1 MQNKILWYQI
11 QQEPQLQQQG
21 SRNSTNAVGTLSTMT
36 ITYSNLYSQ
45 LCSYDNLLLAFKKAK
60 KRKARKPYVLE
71 FEASLEA
78 NLKQFQWELQNET
91 YLPTPLKTFIIR
103 EPKTRKISKSH
114 FRDRIIH
121 HAICN
126 IIEPIFQKTFIY
138 DSFANQKGKGTH
150 LALRRFDYFK
160 RKVSRNNFISCYV
173 LKADVKHYFDTVDQN
188 ILIKI
193 ISKKIKDEKLISL
206 IRKILENHKTKE
218 KGKGMPLGNLTSQ
231 FFANVYLN
239 ELDYFVKHKL
249 RAKYYIRYVDD
260 FVILHKSKNKLR
272 FYKNKID
279 EFLKLQLKIKL
290 HPNKC
295 KIKHVSCGASLLG
308 FRVFYYH
315 KLLRKSNFR
324 KFQRKFSKLED
335 AHIAKAVNFTSLLN
349 FLNGW
354 LGYAMHANTYKLRCS
369 ILETYSKTKELYQK

>member
-1 MQNKILWYQI
+1 M
-11 QQEPQLQQQG
+11 
-21 SRNSTNAVGTLSTMT
+21 A

-60 KRKARKPYVLE
+60 KRKSRKPYVLE
-71 FEASLEA
+71 FEANLED
-78 NLKQFQWELQNET
+78 NLKQLQWELQHET
-91 YLPTPLKTFIIR
+91 YLPTPLKTFIIH

-150 LALRRFDYFK
+150 VALKRFDYFK
-160 RKVSRNNFISCYV
+160 RKASKNNTESCYF
-173 LKADVKHYFDTVDQN
+173 LKADVKHYFDTVDQEV
-188 ILIKI
+188 LIEI
-193 ISKKIKDEKLISL
+193 ISAKIKDERVISL
-206 IRKILENHKTKE
+206 IRKILENHKSRE
-218 KGKGMPLGNLTSQ
+218 VGKGMPLGNLTSQ
-231 FFANVYLN
+231 FFANIYLN

-249 RAKYYIRYVDD
+249 RVRYYLRYVDD
-260 FVILHKSKNKLR
+260 FVILHKFKHKLR
-272 FYKNKID
+272 FYKNRID
-279 EFLKLQLKIKL
+279 EFLKSRLKIKL

-295 KIKHVSCGASLLG
+295 KIKPLTCGASLLG
-308 FRVFYYH
+308 YRVFYYH

-324 KFQRKFSKLED
+324 KFQRRFSKFKESYLNRTINKED
-335 AHIAKAVNFTSLLN
+335 LLR
-349 FLNGW
+349 FLTGW